1 MSQLSVG
8 LNCPSCGGAITIQEG
23 ESSVNCEYC
32 GSTLYVEGD
41 KGVLTIAFKNKM
53 TRESAVKAAQ
63 DWWRKGFKARD
74 LKRTGAINECY
85 PIYIPFWN
93 IGSRVAG
100 WVCGYEER
108 TRSNSRGHTTTER
121 IYKEEMVLQDLV
133 FTEIACDP
141 GDLGVRSMSNL
152 SGESSFEDFEMIPTF
167 ESTTSKDD
175 ADAHARVDAV
185 NRGRSSAHVPHVTF
199 ENLHVLV
206 KKMSMIYYPIW
217 VVRYSYRERMYILT
231 VDGVTGEVLSGRA
244 PGDSLFQSLAV
255 TAGTSLGGLA
265 AAGGILY
272 TISVQEETGIV
283 GVVAGLIILAFTYYF
298 FRHGSEII
306 QGDFSDKK
314 KAFDMR
320 SMTTIGKQIGGL
332 YR

>member
-1 MSQLSVG
+1 MSDLSVG
-8 LNCPSCGGAITIQEG
+8 LTCPSCGGAITIQEG
-23 ESSVNCEYC
+23 DSSVNCEYC

-53 TRESAVKAAQ
+53 TRESAVSAAQ
-63 DWWRKGFKARD
+63 EWWRKGFKARD

-93 IGSRVAG
+93 VGSRVAG

-108 TRSNSRGHTTTER
+108 TRSDSKGHTTTER

-141 GDLGVRSMSNL
+141 GDLGLRSMSNL

-175 ADAHARVDAV
+175 ADAHARADAI
-185 NRGRSSAHVPHVTF
+185 NRGRASAHVPHVTF
-199 ENLHVLV
+199 EKLHVLV
-206 KKMSMIYYPIW
+206 RKMSMIYYPIW
-217 VVRYSYRERMYILT
+217 VVRYSYHDRMYILT
-231 VDGVTGEVLSGRA
+231 VDGVTGQVISGRA
-244 PGDSLFQSLAV
+244 PGDALFQSLAV
-255 TAGTSLGGLA
+255 TAGTTVGGLA
-265 AAGGILY
+265 AAGGILFA
-272 TISVQEETGIV
+272 ISAQNEAGIV
-283 GVVAGLIILAFTYYF
+283 GVIAGLIILAFTYYF

-306 QGDFSDKK
+306 QGEFSDKK
-314 KAFDMR
+314 KAFDMK
-320 SMTTIGKQIGGL
+320 SVTTIGKQIGGL